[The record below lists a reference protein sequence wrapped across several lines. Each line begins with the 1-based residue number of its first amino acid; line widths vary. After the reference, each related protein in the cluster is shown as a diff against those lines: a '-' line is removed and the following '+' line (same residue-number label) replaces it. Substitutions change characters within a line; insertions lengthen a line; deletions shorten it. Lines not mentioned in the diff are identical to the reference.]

1 MKVSTIITD
10 IIQIVNRKH
19 SDLQGLNADDHPQYD
34 RVDGTRHYIKNLLT
48 TQGDLL
54 IRGANGLERLPIGD
68 AGKFLKSQGPGKN
81 PIWDS
86 LNIVSGYSE
95 TITDLGGDQGTYYST
110 GFSVDILS
118 GQKLFA
124 VFSGHVYYPPYCG
137 YIPISIVAIQ
147 MDDSDISE
155 TIEGNIR
162 YVDNSDE
169 MYVPISVCVLSSP
182 SAGSH
187 TIRIRFTNTGS
198 TARHLK
204 GNLVVLVF

>member
-34 RVDGTRHYIKNLLT
+34 RVDGARHYIKNLLT

-86 LNIVSGYSE
+86 LNVVSGYSE
-95 TITDLGGDQGTYYST
+95 TITDLGATNGTVYST
-110 GFSVDILS
+110 GFSVNILS

-124 VFSGHVYYPPYCG
+124 VFSGHVYYPSYCI
-137 YIPISIVAIQ
+137 YTLTTIVAIQ
-147 MDDSDISE
+147 MDNSDISQ
-155 TIEGNIR
+155 TIEGNIK
-162 YVDNSDE
+162 YVDNTSE

-187 TIRIRFTNTGS
+187 TIRIRFTNYSSGT
-198 TARHLK
+198 RYLN